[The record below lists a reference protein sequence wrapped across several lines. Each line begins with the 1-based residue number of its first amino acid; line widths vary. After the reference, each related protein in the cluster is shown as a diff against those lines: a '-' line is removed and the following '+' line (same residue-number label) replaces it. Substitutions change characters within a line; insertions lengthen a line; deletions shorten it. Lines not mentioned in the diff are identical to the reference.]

1 MNSHAVGIL
10 TGLLL
15 LLLTTASSSQ
25 SAADWS
31 RAAQATGCQMIVW
44 EREQSECISRQSD
57 AKVACERQDLSCADL
72 KFDAIL
78 GERERAVRDLDRA
91 KSDGKR
97 DAIDQAERAL
107 SSIDSQ
113 IRGAKSEAAR
123 REDVNQRCAQLRRSV
138 MQIFQQTSDRAAAQR
153 STSGSEPYANDMA
166 TNH

>member
-72 KFDAIL
+72 SSTQYLVSASGQFETLIVQKATASAMRLTKLSGRLARLTRRFVEPKA
-78 GERERAVRDLDRA
+78 RPP
-91 KSDGKR
+91 
-97 DAIDQAERAL
+97 AER
-107 SSIDSQ
+107 
-113 IRGAKSEAAR
+113 
-123 REDVNQRCAQLRRSV
+123 
-138 MQIFQQTSDRAAAQR
+138 T
-153 STSGSEPYANDMA
+153 
-166 TNH
+166 